1 MGTTWRSTNGR
12 PLPDA
17 GEVFLAPLGR
27 GLYSFCWVVGHAER
41 LNGGDFLTFAFA
53 SWVGR
58 RPPTPAEIDAREV
71 LVLHQGPD
79 TGKPHVRKL
88 SEPPPKRW
96 KQLGAVTDPSRGVP
110 PPISY
115 GGFDTFGWYA
125 LRDWQWRNDRAQMAA
140 DDAAEADQ
148 DEAEE
153 RLEEKRAKA
162 LRDERRTA
170 TLAQLARSKTILFEW
185 EGLRGKRDRDAVE
198 TILRGLARALA
209 KVAPAAKPAVKRR
222 LLEGAFEAINT
233 WNARRNVI
241 DTPER
246 EALVD
251 ALDDIAH
258 AAGLR
263 GRDIGKAW
271 RDW

>member
-1 MGTTWRSTNGR
+1 MWRSTKGK
-12 PLPDA
+12 PLPEA

-27 GLYSFCWVVGHAER
+27 GLFSFCWVVGHAER

-58 RPPTPAEIDAREV
+58 KPPTPADIEAREV
-71 LVLHQGPD
+71 LVMQQGPD

-88 SEPPPKRW
+88 SEPPPKSW
-96 KQLGAVTDPSRGVP
+96 KRLGRVADPSRNVP

-115 GGFDTFGWYA
+115 GGFDTFGWSA
-125 LRDWQWRNDRAQMAA
+125 LREWQSRNDRTQMAA
-140 DDAAEADQ
+140 DDAAEAEQIED
-148 DEAEE
+148 EE
-153 RLEEKRAKA
+153 RLEAERARALREKR
-162 LRDERRTA
+162 RSA

-198 TILRGLARALA
+198 TILRGVARALA
-209 KVAPAAKPAVKRR
+209 KLAPAAKPAAKRQV
-222 LLEGAFEAINT
+222 LEAAFEAINT
-233 WNARRNVI
+233 WNDRRNVI

-246 EALVD
+246 EALID

-263 GRDIGKAW
+263 GRDIGKVW